1 MVAEPLAIALTAI
14 MHQVWLECLVQL
26 PDLRPV
32 TLIALA
38 IQRAE
43 ALAHL
48 VPGTLIAGVVNAA
61 VDAREAS
68 LLTQILPLSR
78 LLM

>member
-1 MVAEPLAIALTAI
+1 

-32 TLIALA
+32 TLIAVER
-38 IQRAE
+38 QRAE

-48 VPGTLIAGVVNAA
+48 VPGTLIAGVVHAA

-68 LLTQILPLSR
+68 LLFKGAHFPQEIILMGVR
-78 LLM
+78 W